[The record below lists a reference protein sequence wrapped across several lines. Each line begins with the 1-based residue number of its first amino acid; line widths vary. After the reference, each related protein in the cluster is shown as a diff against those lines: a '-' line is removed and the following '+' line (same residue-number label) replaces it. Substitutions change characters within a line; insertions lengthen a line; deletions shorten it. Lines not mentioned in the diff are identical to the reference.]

1 MVSFALDTV
10 KFLLTYRYL
19 QNTYWFKREE
29 FRTLIDST
37 EDKELVEYST
47 WWDSFWGACDTV
59 SELNKNWSEGDIKG
73 INLTGRA
80 MMTMRQYRSI
90 ILNHPIAAP
99 YDFVH
104 ECDFQI
110 CGRKI
115 EPV

>member
-1 MVSFALDTV
+1 MDHEISSPGTLHVDTNMRGYKQPGLLISPQILYHLLDI
-10 KFLLTYRYL
+10 FSL
-19 QNTYWFKREE
+19 
-29 FRTLIDST
+29 
-37 EDKELVEYST
+37 
-47 WWDSFWGACDTV
+47 
-59 SELNKNWSEGDIKG
+59 SELNNNWSEGDIKG

-80 MMTMRQYRSI
+80 MMTMRQYRSV

>member
-1 MVSFALDTV
+1 MPNEKEEHNWYFNLMLFCLAV
-10 KFLLTYRYL
+10 KYK
-19 QNTYWFKREE
+19 QCEE

-59 SELNKNWSEGDIKG
+59 SELNNNWSEGDIKG

-80 MMTMRQYRSI
+80 MMTMRQYRSV